1 MATSERKKAYD
12 SKYIKENLRQYM
24 LRVSKKNAQPMIN
37 WLDSK
42 KNVNDYLK
50 SLIEEDMIRNGINP
64 KEEKTMKSI
73 SINNGASFCEPAEA
87 IENMSWDTITSFM
100 DPDIMEQVASEI
112 APCTNEIFLN
122 RYLELANDDLIIG

>member
-1 MATSERKKAYD
+1 MATNERKKAYD
-12 SKYIKENLRQYM
+12 AEYTKKYLKQYILRISRKTSQNVIDWLSSKE
-24 LRVSKKNAQPMIN
+24 
-37 WLDSK
+37 
-42 KNVNDYLK
+42 NVNDYIK
-50 SLIEEDMIRNGINP
+50 SLVEEDMIRNGINP